1 MKILANRK
9 IKFLFCSILSCIL
22 VFVLISTVLVNLDVR
37 NTVYY
42 IIFCS
47 VCMGA
52 AILLFCYGYFKEQHK
67 IMENAISQ
75 ITEYISGNKEVTI
88 ECNDEGE
95 LYRLFHE
102 VNSLVAILNAH
113 AENEKSAKK
122 FLRNTIS
129 DISHQLKTP
138 LAALN
143 IYNGIIQGEAKELPT
158 ICIILAVFLVTS
170 IFSMVEMWTKA
181 ETTAM
186 RHNHGDW
193 HIALQNIQDN
203 EAEQIR
209 KDNDVAFSSW
219 YDSINAN
226 AEQDYYIG
234 GKNAV
239 IYGIEEAYSTN
250 IMNYPTEGNYPQNE
264 KEVVLSA
271 DAKELFGVK
280 VGDSITLNTHAGDLG
295 YTITGF
301 YQDDSE
307 FNSMVNGIC
316 VYVNRDT
323 FNHIRSLNGETS
335 ASQFYIRFQ
344 NENRLKKTIA
354 DFKLKY
360 NLTDEN
366 VKENMAVLS
375 MLGASSN
382 DSINQLYPLAAIC
395 FVIILISGV
404 FMISSC
410 MNSTVAQR
418 TKFFGMMRCIGAS
431 KKQIIHFVRLEALNW
446 CKTAIPIGC
455 ILGTITCWIL
465 CAILRFLVKGEWA
478 DMPLFSV
485 SVTGI
490 LCGAVV
496 GIVTVF
502 IAAHSP
508 AKQAAKVSPVAAV
521 SGNTGTSKHGG
532 CAAKSGVF
540 KIETSLGIHHAT
552 EAKKN
557 LFLITGS
564 FALTIALFLSF
575 AACLDLVHKLL
586 PSVSDFTPDIVISSE
601 DETNSVDRN
610 LAEDISEIPGVK
622 SVFGTKLHVAYPVEI
637 NGNAGTVDLFSYDES
652 MLDSFKK
659 SVMSGDL
666 SKVYGNSGYALAI
679 YNQDNRLNVGD
690 KIKIGDTE
698 IEIACIASEG
708 VGSVSGAAT
717 MVCSEET
724 YTQLT
729 GEQDYAL
736 VSVVLEKN
744 ISETEV
750 SKIRNLSS
758 DYVFADNRAE
768 NSDVNGSYWVFR
780 LAAYGFLAIISFI
793 TILNIMNSISMSV
806 SARIKQYGAMRAVGM
821 GNRQIT
827 KMITAEAI
835 TYAACGTIIGF
846 VLGLLLHY
854 LIYVKI
860 IVTHFGGTWKVPVV
874 PMEIIVLLVLVSC
887 ILAVYA
893 PAKRIRNMA
902 ITATINE
909 L

>member
-1 MKILANRK
+1 MKSYL
-9 IKFLFCSILSCIL
+9 
-22 VFVLISTVLVNLDVR
+22 
-37 NTVYY
+37 
-42 IIFCS
+42 
-47 VCMGA
+47 
-52 AILLFCYGYFKEQHK
+52 
-67 IMENAISQ
+67 
-75 ITEYISGNKEVTI
+75 
-88 ECNDEGE
+88 
-95 LYRLFHE
+95 
-102 VNSLVAILNAH
+102 SLVPI
-113 AENEKSAKK
+113 SAKVHK
-122 FLRNTIS
+122 RQSRMTR
-129 DISHQLKTP
+129 
-138 LAALN
+138 
-143 IYNGIIQGEAKELPT
+143 

-323 FNHIRSLNGETS
+323 FNHIRSLNRETS

-455 ILGTITCWIL
+455 ALGTVTCWIL
-465 CAILRFLVKGEWA
+465 CLILRFLVKGEWV
-478 DMPLFSV
+478 DMPLFAV
-485 SVTGI
+485 SISGI
-490 LCGAVV
+490 LSGAVV

-521 SGNTGTSKHGG
+521 SGNAEVSQHVGR
-532 CAAKSGVF
+532 AAKTRFLKV
-540 KIETSLGIHHAT
+540 ETSLGIHHAT
-552 EAKKN
+552 GAKKN
-557 LFLITGS
+557 LLLMTGS
-564 FALTIALFLSF
+564 FALMIVLFLAFS
-575 AACLDLVHKLL
+575 ACLDLVHKLL
-586 PSVSDFTPDIVISSE
+586 PSVSSFTPDISIASPDDS
-601 DETNSVDRN
+601 NSIDRGV
-610 LAEDISEIPGVK
+610 LEEISEISGID
-622 SVFGTKLHVAYPVEI
+622 SAYGMMFNIAYPAEI
-637 NGNAGTVDLFSYDES
+637 NGEGKTVDLYSYGDV
-652 MLDSFKK
+652 MMDSAKK
-659 SVMSGDL
+659 SVASGDL
-666 SKVYGNSGYALAI
+666 SKVYGNSRYVLAI
-679 YNQDNRLNVGD
+679 YSEYTSLDVGD
-690 KIKIGDTE
+690 KIKIGE
-698 IEIACIASEG
+698 EELEVACVLSEG
-708 VGSVSGAAT
+708 VGSVSGSPVI
-717 MVCSEET
+717 VCSEET
-724 YTQLT
+724 YMRLT
-729 GEQDYAL
+729 GERNYAL
-736 VSVVLEKN
+736 ISVVLGKD
-744 ISETEV
+744 ISEASV
-750 SKIRNLSS
+750 NRIFDLADGNLIN
-758 DYVFADNRAE
+758 DNRE
-768 NSDVNGSYWVFR
+768 EKSDVNGSYWVFR
-780 LAAYGFLAIISFI
+780 LAAYGFLAIISLI
-793 TILNIMNSISMSV
+793 TVLNIMNSISMGV

-821 GNRQIT
+821 ESRQVT
-827 KMITAEAI
+827 KMIAAEAI
-835 TYAACGTIIGF
+835 TYAASGAIVGI
-846 VLGLLLHY
+846 VLGLMLHH

-860 IVTHFGGTWKVPVV
+860 IISHFGGTWKIPATSIV
-874 PMEIIVLLVLVSC
+874 MIVLLISVSC
-887 ILAVYA
+887 ILAVHA
-893 PAKRIRNMA
+893 PAKRIRNMP